1 MSGGSRRQNRMSR
14 SRRKAPKTGMM
25 LTSLMDIFTV
35 LVLYLIVN
43 QGGGVDLDAPKTV
56 KIPDSVVET
65 APRRSVVMAVSD
77 KEVLVQGVAIVTIA
91 EVLES
96 RQDYIEP
103 IRQEMLRIKNLA
115 AEQGDKGISESS
127 EVTILADRGVPFKIL
142 KKLMSTSSSAGFDK
156 ISLAVNQKENQN

>member
-1 MSGGSRRQNRMSR
+1 MSDSRRKKRMSR
-14 SRRKAPKTGMM
+14 SKRRGGSTGMM

-43 QGGGVDLDAPKTV
+43 QGSGVTLDAPKAV
-56 KIPDSVVET
+56 KIPESVVET
-65 APRRSVVMAVSD
+65 EPRRSVVMAVSNTD
-77 KEVLVQGVAIVTIA
+77 VFIQGELIVKVAD
-91 EVLES
+91 VLES
-96 RQDYIEP
+96 KQDYIEP
-103 IRQEMLRIKNLA
+103 VRQEMLRIKNLA
-115 AEQGDKGISESS
+115 AEQGDKGISESG

>member
-1 MSGGSRRQNRMSR
+1 MNDTRRKKRMSR
-14 SRRKAPKTGMM
+14 SKRQGGSTGMM

-43 QGGGVDLDAPKTV
+43 QGAGVTLDAPRTV
-56 KIPDSVVET
+56 KIPDSVVE
-65 APRRSVVMAVSD
+65 ASPRRSVVMAVSNT
-77 KEVLVQGVAIVTIA
+77 EVLIQGVAIVTVE

-96 RQDYIEP
+96 KQDYIEP
-103 IRQEMLRIKNLA
+103 VRQEMLRIKAVA
-115 AEQGDKGISESS
+115 AEQGDRGISESA

>member
-1 MSGGSRRQNRMSR
+1 MSDSRRKKRMSR
-14 SRRKAPKTGMM
+14 SRRKGGSTGMM

-43 QGGGVDLDAPKTV
+43 QGTGVTLDAPKTV
-56 KIPDSVVET
+56 KIPESVVET
-65 APRRSVVMAVSD
+65 EPRRSVVMAVSST
-77 KEVLVQGVAIVTIA
+77 EVLVQGVTIVSVA
-91 EVLES
+91 ELLES
-96 RQDYIEP
+96 KQDYIEP

-115 AEQGDKGISESS
+115 AEQGDKGISESG

-156 ISLAVNQKENQN
+156 ISLAVNQKENQQ

>member
-1 MSGGSRRQNRMSR
+1 MSR
-14 SRRKAPKTGMM
+14 SGRKAPKTGMM

-43 QGGGVDLDAPKTV
+43 QGGGVDLDAPKSV

-65 APRRSVVMAVSD
+65 APRRSVVMAVSAT
-77 KEVLVQGVAIVTIA
+77 EILIQGVPIATTA
-91 EVLES
+91 EVQES

-115 AEQGDKGISESS
+115 VEQGDKGISESS
-127 EVTILADRGVPFKIL
+127 EVTILADRGIPFKIL

>member
-1 MSGGSRRQNRMSR
+1 MSDSRRKKRMSR
-14 SRRKAPKTGMM
+14 SKRTGGSTGMM

-43 QGGGVDLDAPKTV
+43 QGTGVTLDAPKTV
-56 KIPDSVVET
+56 KIPESVVET
-65 APRRSVVMAVSD
+65 APRRSVVMAVSST
-77 KEVLVQGVAIVTIA
+77 EVLVQGVEIITVA
-91 EVLES
+91 EVLDS
-96 RQDYIEP
+96 KQDYVEP

-127 EVTILADRGVPFKIL
+127 EITILADRGVPFKIL

-156 ISLAVNQKENQN
+156 ISLAVNQKENQK

>member
-1 MSGGSRRQNRMSR
+1 MKESRRQKRMSR
-14 SRRKAPKTGMM
+14 SKRVGGSTGMM

-43 QGGGVDLDAPKTV
+43 QGAGVSLDAPKTI
-56 KIPDSVVET
+56 KIPESVVET
-65 APRRSVVMAVSD
+65 APRRSLVMSVSNT
-77 KEVLVQGVAIVTIA
+77 EVLVQGVAIITIA

-96 RQDYIEP
+96 NQDYIEP
-103 IRQEMLRIKNLA
+103 LRQEMLRFKNRA

-127 EVTILADRGVPFKIL
+127 EITIMADRSVPFKIL

>member
-1 MSGGSRRQNRMSR
+1 MTDTRRKKRMSR
-14 SRRKAPKTGMM
+14 SRRKGGSTGMM

-43 QGGGVDLDAPKTV
+43 QGGGVSLDAPKTV
-56 KIPDSVVET
+56 KIPESVVET
-65 APRRSVVMAVSD
+65 APRRSVVMAVSNT
-77 KEVLVQGVAIVTIA
+77 EVFVQGVTIVTVA

-115 AEQGDKGISESS
+115 AEQGDKGISESG